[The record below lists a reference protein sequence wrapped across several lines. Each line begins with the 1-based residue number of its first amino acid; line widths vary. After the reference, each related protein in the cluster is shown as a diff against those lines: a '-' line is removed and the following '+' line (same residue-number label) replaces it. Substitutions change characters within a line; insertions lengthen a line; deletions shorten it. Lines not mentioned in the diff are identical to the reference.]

1 MFDDMRK
8 IAKQVGERE
17 QSGVLGT
24 YTHRSL
30 NEEFYFGR
38 YDSAVFGDDAEE
50 ARGQRLA
57 SISQPLARSGQP
69 LARVGQPL
77 AKFSQTLAAQNVLI
91 AVTFLFYRKKHDQKN
106 TTGEL

>member
-1 MFDDMRK
+1 MTPEIIEFCRYVTMFDDMRK

-38 YDSAVFGDDAEE
+38 YDSAVFGDDAE
-50 ARGQRLA
+50 GG
-57 SISQPLARSGQP
+57 SGP
-69 LARVGQPL
+69 
-77 AKFSQTLAAQNVLI
+77 AA
-91 AVTFLFYRKKHDQKN
+91 
-106 TTGEL
+106 G